1 MPLILNAAV
10 TLTFLLSLILAT
22 PSESVMDQYYRDVE
36 GPPIVWA
43 DPNFV
48 LHGYVLN
55 WLWFVSM
62 LLMTAATAVTGATV
76 HRDRTLSVAGV
87 IANYLVQ
94 FGIFA
99 LACILNIIYSIHMRK
114 KYMKAAESLGTWGSG
129 EAGFGGDLEFQ
140 TLGAGPGSIVKGGR
154 ETGPMPVSTPPFAGE
169 QLPAPVGGAPAT
181 GSHDRHRQPGAGND
195 SSKLM
200 KGIQPSS

>member
-1 MPLILNAAV
+1 MPRKAP
-10 TLTFLLSLILAT
+10 LSLILAT

-99 LACILNIIYSIHMRK
+99 LACVLNIIYSIHMRK
-114 KYMKAAESLGTWGSG
+114 KYMKAAESLGNWGAG
-129 EAGFGGDLEFQ
+129 EPGGGDLEFQ
-140 TLGAGPGSIVKGGR
+140 TLGAGPGSIVKGGGK
-154 ETGPMPVSTPPFAGE
+154 EMGPMPVSTPAFAGE
-169 QLPAPVGGAPAT
+169 QLPASLGGVSAT
-181 GSHDRHRQPGAGND
+181 GTHDRHFLQSGTGND

-200 KGIQPSS
+200 KGIQPSA